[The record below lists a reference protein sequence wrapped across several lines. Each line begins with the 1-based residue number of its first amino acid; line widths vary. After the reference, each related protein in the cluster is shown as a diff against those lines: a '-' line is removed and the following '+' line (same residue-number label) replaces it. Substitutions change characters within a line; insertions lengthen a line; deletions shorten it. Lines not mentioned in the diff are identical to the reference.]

1 MVYMMKNNGKKEMAG
16 YVVYNTKTLEIVKS
30 YTYAKSAINLLAK
43 LGAGYTMGDIG
54 IYRDLVAKKADEY
67 ITVKS
72 LMTGEPVVIPA
83 DTPWCC
89 RPDSEAYWS
98 M

>member
-1 MVYMMKNNGKKEMAG
+1 MMKNNGKKEMAG
-16 YVVYNTKTLEIVKS
+16 YVVYNTKTLEVVKS
-30 YTYAKSAINLLAK
+30 YTYPKAAINLLDK

-89 RPDSEAYWS
+89 RPDAEAYWS

>member
-1 MVYMMKNNGKKEMAG
+1 MMNEQGKKPMAG
-16 YVVYNTKTLEIVKS
+16 YVVYHTETLRVEKT
-30 YTYAKSAINLLAK
+30 YTYAKSAINLVAK

-98 M
+98 A